1 MKSSGCRN
9 LDKFPELPKTIRQ
22 LYMKE
27 TAIENVPQSIEYLS
41 NLKIFDLTMC
51 KRLKSLATGICELK
65 LLQRLDLFGCSELE
79 YLPEILEPMVHLT
92 VLTLAASGIREL
104 PSSIENL
111 TGIIVLDCARCENLE
126 FVPNNIYN
134 MRLETISFHCCAKL
148 ESLPPLSSTGLLL
161 LTLLD
166 LSYTSISEIPD
177 WLFSLRVLRELHLCG
192 TNISRVPES
201 ITFSLLRD
209 LYVRDCKFLQ
219 FLPELPFSINL
230 VDARGCTSLEMVSNS
245 RLAFFVFFR
254 RRFGIWD
261 QGLGIA
267 GDPFV
272 TFLFYDCKKLNCKN
286 MLTEFQIR
294 ALCNAVNFK
303 ERDNDNAVTICFP
316 GNKVPNW
323 FDYKNEGCSVNIKL
337 PPNWYDTIFMVF
349 CFCFVLAFKKN
360 GTSVGNIL
368 DDDSWFELECE
379 MCVKTNSGV
388 RSLRKFPWHIN
399 SSGEVLDLN
408 HVFMVTH
415 SYVNNKLDI
424 SSATEISYDFRVI
437 DSAEIQVERCGVRM
451 VYLQDAVDFVTT
463 HSSLLGKSN
472 KPQRSR
478 SKYH

>member
-1 MKSSGCRN
+1 
-9 LDKFPELPKTIRQ
+9 
-22 LYMKE
+22 
-27 TAIENVPQSIEYLS
+27 
-41 NLKIFDLTMC
+41 MC

-303 ERDNDNAVTICFP
+303 VCPFP
-316 GNKVPNW
+316 
-323 FDYKNEGCSVNIKL
+323 SIQ
-337 PPNWYDTIFMVF
+337 
-349 CFCFVLAFKKN
+349 
-360 GTSVGNIL
+360 
-368 DDDSWFELECE
+368 FEPFLFGHF
-379 MCVKTNSGV
+379 N
-388 RSLRKFPWHIN
+388 
-399 SSGEVLDLN
+399 LDLSTRI
-408 HVFMVTH
+408 HVEL
-415 SYVNNKLDI
+415 SY
-424 SSATEISYDFRVI
+424 F
-437 DSAEIQVERCGVRM
+437 
-451 VYLQDAVDFVTT
+451 
-463 HSSLLGKSN
+463 HW
-472 KPQRSR
+472 
-478 SKYH
+478 